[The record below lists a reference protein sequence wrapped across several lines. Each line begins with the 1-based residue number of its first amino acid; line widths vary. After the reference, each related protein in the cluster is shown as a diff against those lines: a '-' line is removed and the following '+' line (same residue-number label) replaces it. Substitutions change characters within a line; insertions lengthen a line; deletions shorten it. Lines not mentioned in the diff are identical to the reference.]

1 MGRDK
6 TSLTFANQHL
16 VCLWADDRRFAAL
29 ACSFLL
35 PEILLLVTA
44 LNHREQI
51 KSQLRSAAP
60 AIAPSILLCDYAKLG
75 QEIADLQAAGAQLMH
90 LDVMDGHFV
99 PNFTF
104 GMTIV
109 EAARRSTDLP
119 LDVHLMMENPG
130 RYLKQFR
137 EAGADVLTVHE
148 EVCRDQQELA
158 DLVAEIREL
167 GALAGI
173 AINPPT
179 PLEKIDQVA
188 ADCDLILCMSV
199 MPGFGGQ
206 KFDRTAL
213 DKLRT
218 LHEREDVDALLE
230 VDGGVNL
237 ETIADCAQAGA
248 NLLVVGSAISSGEN
262 YEKRFRQLEQLIR

>member
-1 MGRDK
+1 MTAHTHRDQIR
-6 TSLTFANQHL
+6 A
-16 VCLWADDRRFAAL
+16 RL
-29 ACSFLL
+29 A
-35 PEILLLVTA
+35 
-44 LNHREQI
+44 
-51 KSQLRSAAP
+51 SATP
-60 AIAPSILLCDYAKLG
+60 AINPSILGCDYAHLG
-75 QEIADLQAAGAQLMH
+75 REIADMEQAGAKVLH

-109 EAARRSTDLP
+109 EAARRCTELP

-130 RYLKQFR
+130 RYIRQFR
-137 EAGADVLTVHE
+137 EAGADVITVHE
-148 EVCRDQQELA
+148 EVCRDQSELA

-167 GALAGI
+167 DALAGI

-188 ADCDLILCMSV
+188 ANCDLILCMSV

-206 KFDRTAL
+206 ELDPVALEKLAVLRDRP
-213 DKLRT
+213 
-218 LHEREDVDALLE
+218 DVDAFLE

-237 ETIADCAQAGA
+237 ETIADCTAAGA
-248 NLLVVGSAISSGEN
+248 NLLVIGSAISASDD
-262 YEKRFRQLEQLIR
+262 YRQRFVELERLIK

>member
-1 MGRDK
+1 M
-6 TSLTFANQHL
+6 
-16 VCLWADDRRFAAL
+16 
-29 ACSFLL
+29 
-35 PEILLLVTA
+35 TA
-44 LNHREQI
+44 LNHREQTL
-51 KSQLRSAAP
+51 SQLRSATP
-60 AIAPSILLCDYAKLG
+60 AIAPSILLCDYTKLG
-75 QEIADLQAAGAQLMH
+75 QELADLEAAGARLLH

-109 EAARRSTDLP
+109 DAARRSSDLP
-119 LDVHLMMENPG
+119 LDVHLMMEQPG

-137 EAGADVLTVHE
+137 DAGADVLTVHE
-148 EVCRDQQELA
+148 EVCRDQNELA
-158 DLVAEIREL
+158 DLVSEIREL
-167 GALAGI
+167 GAVAGI

-179 PLEKIDQVA
+179 PLEKIDRVA

-206 KFDRTAL
+206 KFDAVAL
-213 DKLRT
+213 EKMRT
-218 LHEREDVDALLE
+218 LRDRDDVTALLE

-248 NLLVVGSAISSGEN
+248 DLLVVGSAISSGN
-262 YEKRFRQLEQLIR
+262 DYRKRFEQLEQLIK